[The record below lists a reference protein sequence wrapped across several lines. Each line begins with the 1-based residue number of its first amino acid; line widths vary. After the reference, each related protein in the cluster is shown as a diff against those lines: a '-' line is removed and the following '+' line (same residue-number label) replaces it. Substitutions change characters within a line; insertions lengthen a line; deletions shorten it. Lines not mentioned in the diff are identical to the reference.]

1 MSTFPGTTFQ
11 EEALSDE
18 QLTLFDPG
26 IDLSEVRSARE
37 ELLRHRQAKNTVRGY
52 RVSWQTFAKWCVDA
66 GRRAEPASADTVSL
80 FVTWATTKRKPR
92 TYKLT
97 HVRHI
102 CCAIADRHRALRLA
116 NPVTNLVREALA
128 GIARSIEQPSGAKNA
143 ITPTEL
149 KAALSL
155 MEDGSALVCRDR
167 AILLVGFA
175 TGWRSAELA
184 GLDLR
189 DVSIFPS
196 YMRLF
201 LRRSK
206 TDQLGH
212 GREVKIPRGGCGL
225 CPIAAL
231 EAWIAVRGREQGPLF
246 LPFRG
251 ANRYPEDRRIHPD
264 LVCHIVKR
272 RLRKAGV
279 NPERYGAHSLRAG
292 MVTAATENGADLIS
306 IAERTGHRGLD
317 MLARYVRSHGG
328 FGRDPLKGVL

>member
-1 MSTFPGTTFQ
+1 MSSFRGTTQ
-11 EEALSDE
+11 RAEASGDE

-26 IDLSEVRSARE
+26 IDLSEVRCARE
-37 ELLRHRQAKNTVRGY
+37 EILRHCQANNTVRGY
-52 RVSWQTFAKWCVDA
+52 RVSWQTFAQWCADA

-80 FVTWATTKRKPR
+80 FVTWAATKRKPR
-92 TYKLT
+92 PYKLT
-97 HVRHI
+97 NVRHI
-102 CCAIADRHRALRLA
+102 CCAIADHHRALRLA
-116 NPVTNLVREALA
+116 NPVTTLVKESLA
-128 GIARSIEQPSGAKNA
+128 GIARSIAQPSGAKKA
-143 ITPTEL
+143 ITPAEL
-149 KAALSL
+149 RAVLSL
-155 MEDGSALVCRDR
+155 MDDNSALVYRDR

-184 GLDLR
+184 ALDLR
-189 DVSIFPS
+189 EVSIFET

-206 TDQLGH
+206 TDQLGQ
-212 GREVKIPRGGCGL
+212 GREVKIPRGSCGL

-231 EAWIAVRGREQGPLF
+231 EAWLGVRGCEQGPLF

-251 ANRYPEDRRIHPD
+251 SNPNAENRRIHPD
-264 LVCHIVKR
+264 LVCHVVKR
-272 RLRKAGV
+272 RLLKAGV
-279 NPERYGAHSLRAG
+279 NPDRYGAHSLRAG

-328 FGRDPLKGVL
+328 FGRDPLAGVL